1 MASRRGTM
9 LVAFVVVLAVVQI
22 LVEDVLVFLGA
33 TGTAAPGFL
42 YSPYALVGVP
52 MVLFLLL
59 AGVLL
64 GWAILSDE
72 TLR

>member
-22 LVEDVLVFLGA
+22 FVEDVLVFLGA
-33 TGTAAPGFL
+33 TGTDAPGFL
-42 YSPYALVGVP
+42 NSPYVLVGVP
-52 MVLFLLL
+52 MVLFLLI

-64 GWAILSDE
+64 GWAILSDD